1 MNWEQFWQIL
11 TGLLYAMNIVLVV
24 YTSFS
29 LLFKRRDPIKTM
41 SWILVMLLL
50 PYIGLIMYFFF
61 GRNFRKEK
69 MYSRKGAGDLRL
81 RKSLSQDFL
90 KKYNQAKDLPEQV
103 SSFHKIIT
111 QSLKNSNSM
120 LLASDNIE
128 IYFSGKESLAAMLY
142 AMEQAKE
149 HIHLQSFIVED
160 DTIGNIF
167 KDMMIKKAKEG
178 VEVRFMYDGFGGRK
192 LGNSFLNE
200 LEEAGVEILNFSP
213 FRLLF
218 LPPFVNYRNH
228 RKILVV
234 DGNIGFLG
242 GVNIADRYYDGG
254 KFAEWRDTH
263 VKFTGDA
270 VISLQASFL
279 LDRFFILNKNLKWKK
294 YYPQFDLGRRISLQS
309 DTSKYYTQVI
319 SSGPDSDWSAIMH
332 CYATAITQAKNH
344 IYIITPYFIPNETI
358 LDIAKITALSDVE
371 VSLMIPERS
380 DTWLTHWG
388 TMSYISELLSAGVN
402 VYLFEK
408 GFNHSKVLSI
418 DGEFCIIG
426 SANMDNRSFEH
437 HFEVTSVIYDK
448 ETAQIVESRF
458 NEDLKRCKKV
468 TAKEWNHRPRKNR
481 IYESVA
487 RIVAPML

>member
-1 MNWEQFWQIL
+1 M
-11 TGLLYAMNIVLVV
+11 
-24 YTSFS
+24 
-29 LLFKRRDPIKTM
+29 
-41 SWILVMLLL
+41 
-50 PYIGLIMYFFF
+50 
-61 GRNFRKEK
+61 
-69 MYSRKGAGDLRL
+69 
-81 RKSLSQDFL
+81 
-90 KKYNQAKDLPEQV
+90 
-103 SSFHKIIT
+103 
-111 QSLKNSNSM
+111 
-120 LLASDNIE
+120 
-128 IYFSGKESLAAMLY
+128 
-142 AMEQAKE
+142 
-149 HIHLQSFIVED
+149 
-160 DTIGNIF
+160 
-167 KDMMIKKAKEG
+167 
-178 VEVRFMYDGFGGRK
+178 
-192 LGNSFLNE
+192 
-200 LEEAGVEILNFSP
+200 
-213 FRLLF
+213 
-218 LPPFVNYRNH
+218 
-228 RKILVV
+228 
-234 DGNIGFLG
+234 
-242 GVNIADRYYDGG
+242 
-254 KFAEWRDTH
+254 
-263 VKFTGDA
+263 
-270 VISLQASFL
+270 
-279 LDRFFILNKNLKWKK
+279 NKNLKWKK

>member
-11 TGLLYAMNIVLVV
+11 TGLLYAMNIVLVI

-29 LLFKRRDPIKTM
+29 LLFKRRDPIKTI
-41 SWILVMLLL
+41 SWILVMLLF
-50 PYIGLIMYFFF
+50 PYIGITMYFFF

-81 RKSLSQDFL
+81 RKGLSQDFL
-90 KKYNQAKDLPEQV
+90 NKYNKVKNLPEQV
-103 SSFHKIIT
+103 SSFHKLII
-111 QSLKNSNSM
+111 QNLKNSNSL
-120 LLASDNIE
+120 LLASDDME
-128 IYFSGKESLAAMLY
+128 IYFSGKESLMAMLS
-142 AMEQAKE
+142 AMESAKE

-160 DTIGNIF
+160 DIIGNQF
-167 KDMMIKKAKEG
+167 KETMIRKAKEG
-178 VEVRFMYDGFGGRK
+178 IEVRFLFDGYGGRK
-192 LGNSFLNE
+192 LSKNFLNE
-200 LEEAGVEILNFSP
+200 LSQAGVEILNFSP
-213 FRLLF
+213 FRLFF

-242 GVNIADRYYDGG
+242 GVNIADRYFDGG
-254 KFAEWRDTH
+254 KFEEWRDTH

-294 YYPQFDLGRRISLQS
+294 YYPQFDLGRRINLQF
-309 DTSKYYTQVI
+309 DNSKYYTQVI
-319 SSGPDSDWSAIMH
+319 ASGPDSDWSAIMQ

-448 ETAQIVESRF
+448 KTAGIVEARF
-458 NEDLKRCKKV
+458 NEDLRRCTKV
-468 TAKEWNHRPRKNR
+468 TLEEWNLRPIKNR

>member
-11 TGLLYAMNIVLVV
+11 SGALYAMNVVLVG

-29 LLFKRRDPIKTM
+29 LLFKRRDPIKTI

-50 PYIGLIMYFFF
+50 PYIGITLYFFF

-81 RKSLSQDFL
+81 KQWLSKELL
-90 KKYNQAKDLPEQV
+90 KNYNSSKDLPSEV
-103 SSFHKIIT
+103 YPFHKLVI
-111 QSLKNSNSM
+111 QNLKNSNSP
-120 LLASDNIE
+120 LLPSDSLD
-128 IYFSGKESLAAMLY
+128 IYFSGKDSLDAMLE
-142 AMEQAKE
+142 AMEGAKE

-160 DTIGNIF
+160 DETGKRF
-167 KDMMIKKAKEG
+167 KELMIKKAKEG
-178 VEVRFMYDGFGGRK
+178 IEVRFLYDGYGGRK
-192 LGNSFLNE
+192 LAKSFLNE
-200 LEEAGVEILNFSP
+200 LTEAGVEILNFSP
-213 FRLLF
+213 FRLFF

-234 DGNIGFLG
+234 DGHIGFLG

-254 KFAEWRDTH
+254 KFLEWRDTH
-263 VKFTGDA
+263 VKLSGDA
-270 VISLQASFL
+270 VISLQATFL
-279 LDRFFILNKNLKWKK
+279 LDRFFILNKNLKRKK
-294 YYPQFDLGRRISLQS
+294 YYPQLDIKKRESLESTNKQ
-309 DTSKYYTQVI
+309 YYTQVI
-319 SSGPDSDWSAIMH
+319 SSGPDSDWSAIMQ
-332 CYATAITQAKNH
+332 CYATAITQAKDH

-358 LDIAKITALSDVE
+358 LDIVKITALSDVK
-371 VSLMIPERS
+371 VSIMIPERS

-402 VYLFEK
+402 IYLFER

-448 ETAQIVESRF
+448 ESASVVETRF
-458 NEDLKRCKKV
+458 NDDLLRCKKIAPE
-468 TAKEWNHRPRKNR
+468 TWHQRPKKNR